1 MYRKGGRRKSFLP
14 LGIILLFVFILEI
27 KTNDSMIPSGEKY
40 FSYTAF
46 LPQNEQ
52 LSVCMRLTSNYVF
65 QSLNSEFYNSVNLKV
80 GYDTIC

>member
-1 MYRKGGRRKSFLP
+1 
-14 LGIILLFVFILEI
+14 
-27 KTNDSMIPSGEKY
+27 MIPSGEKY

-52 LSVCMRLTSNYVF
+52 LSVCMQLTTNYIF

-80 GYDTIC
+80 GDDTIC